1 MAKAQYV
8 GVDSI
13 ARKVKQ
19 PYIGVDGVARKV
31 KNGYVGVGGVARQF
45 FQSGITL
52 REVPVGDSVYMNVNG
67 VRKEFF
73 VVHQGCPSSNG
84 GTYTNAYGTW
94 LLMKD
99 IYTKRKWH
107 SGNYTYYAD
116 SEIHNYLN
124 TTFFNMLDAGVASQ
138 IMQVGLPCTNSNTYS
153 SGSLGSVT
161 AKVFLPSLYE
171 LYAQVSYVKQEG
183 GPLNYFQY
191 STGSGLT
198 DINQRRY
205 AYYNGT
211 ITDWWTRTHE
221 YDGYGVSCI
230 RGKDAVNAPGTS
242 IQYNATSTFVGIRP
256 AMIFPYDTALDEN
269 FNIIAV

>member
-1 MAKAQYV
+1 MAK
-8 GVDSI
+8 GVYACIDGVS
-13 ARKVKQ
+13 RNVKQ
-19 PYIGVDGVARKV
+19 IPLCIDGVSRNTKEGWACVDGVS
-31 KNGYVGVGGVARQF
+31 RQF
-45 FQSGITL
+45 FPSAISMSSL
-52 REVPVGDSVYMNVNG
+52 SVGDSVFMNVNG
-67 VRKEFF
+67 VRTEFLI
-73 VVHQGCPSSNG
+73 VHQGQPSSNG
-84 GTYTNAYGTW
+84 GTYTNAYGIW

-107 SGNYTYYAD
+107 SSNYTYYAD

-138 IMQVGLPCTNSNTYS
+138 ILQVGLPCTNSNTYS

-171 LYAQVSYVKQEG
+171 LYAGVSYVKQEG
-183 GPLNYFQY
+183 GPLDYFQY

-205 AYYNGT
+205 AYYKGT

-221 YDGYGVSCI
+221 YDGYGVSSI
-230 RGKDAVNAPGTS
+230 RGKDAVNSPGTP
-242 IQYNATSTFVGIRP
+242 IQYEAKSTFVGIRP

-269 FNIIAV
+269 FNIIA